1 MQRTFKTLLVLLSL
15 LVLQRVDLL
24 SLQTGSPQSTNA
36 EPQQPAE
43 DPFGRSTPHGTVVG
57 LVTAAQ
63 QDLER
68 AAEYLDSDLT
78 PPDRR
83 ELARKLGVVL
93 DRKLLTSLD
102 RLRNEPGGDLGDGLT
117 NRDRIGVV
125 ESRSGNVE
133 LFVDRVQRGEGNS
146 IWLFS
151 SSTLQEIPRLYDEL
165 SPLSFERY
173 VPTPLRTTRWLSIPL
188 YRWVAVFLVIPLIF
202 VIASLATRGL
212 TVALRPV
219 FRRLAREQGVGRL
232 GRPGP
237 FRLLVVAVFFYG
249 VSFFGL
255 TLATRRF
262 WTLVAETLAVMALC
276 WFSVRLV
283 DVVTELSLKRL
294 ERGRRSADT
303 ALVRLLNRLSKAAAV
318 IIAVL
323 FLLYLSDVDLTAAL
337 TGLGVGGLA
346 IGFGAQKT
354 IENLFGGIMVISDKP
369 INVGDVCRAGEVF
382 GTVEDIGIR
391 STRIRTLDRTVVSV
405 PNGQL
410 ALMTLENLAQRDRIL
425 FHHTVGLA
433 HQTTADQLREVLAAI
448 RRLLDAHPRVDSTSA
463 RTRFIRFG
471 GSSLDLEIFA
481 YVLERDHAVFLEIQE
496 NLLLGIMDII
506 DISGASVA
514 VPVYMTPP
522 VKSRAVNT

>member
-1 MQRTFKTLLVLLSL
+1 MTKRFKTCLVLLSL
-15 LVLQRVDLL
+15 LVLQRVDAL
-24 SLQTGSPQSTNA
+24 S
-36 EPQQPAE
+36 QQPGRPQNTGAEQQQPVE

-68 AAEYLDSDLT
+68 AAEYLDSGLR
-78 PPDRR
+78 PPERR
-83 ELARKLGVVL
+83 ELARKLGIVL
-93 DRKLLTSLD
+93 DRRLLTNLD
-102 RLRNEPGGDLGDGLT
+102 RLSNEPGGDLGDGLT
-117 NRDRIGVV
+117 NRDRIGSV
-125 ESRSGNVE
+125 ESPSGNVE
-133 LFVDRVQRGEGNS
+133 LFLDRVQRGQGTS

-151 SSTLQEIPRLYDEL
+151 PATLQEIPRLYDEL
-165 SPLSFERY
+165 PPLSFERY
-173 VPTPLRTTRWLSIPL
+173 VPGRLRTIRWLSIPL
-188 YRWVAVFLVIPLIF
+188 YRWIALLLLIPVIFAL
-202 VIASLATRGL
+202 ASLATRGL
-212 TVALRPV
+212 TFALRPV
-219 FRRLAREQGVGRL
+219 LRRLTREQGASKL

-237 FRLLVVAVFFYG
+237 FRLLVVAVFFYV

-255 TLATRRF
+255 SLATRRF
-262 WTLVAETLAVMALC
+262 WTLVAETLTVMALC
-276 WFSVRLV
+276 WLSVRLV

-294 ERGRRSADT
+294 RRVNRSGDT

-318 IIAVL
+318 IVGGL

-369 INVGDVCRAGEVF
+369 INVGDVCRVGEVF

-410 ALMTLENLAQRDRIL
+410 ASMILENLAQRDRIL
-425 FHHTVGLA
+425 FHHTVGLG
-433 HQTTADQLREVLAAI
+433 HQTTADQLRDVLAAI
-448 RRLLDAHPRVDSTSA
+448 RRLLDAHPKVDSTSA

-471 GSSLDLEIFA
+471 GPSLDLEIFA
-481 YVLERDHAVFLEIQE
+481 YVLERDHDAFLAVQE
-496 NLLLGIMDII
+496 QLLLGIMDII

-522 VKSRAVNT
+522 ARDRAVNT